1 MQACGPLYS
10 WVASQIGY
18 SEIYNSVLPLR
29 EEVERLE
36 TEAAEAVTRKTAV
49 EAEVEALEESIMA
62 MKADYADLI
71 RSVES
76 IKGEM
81 AVVSVRVERSE
92 NLLESLRGEKASE
105 RASERANERASER
118 TSGNGYI
125 HYLN

>member
-1 MQACGPLYS
+1 MQACGLLYS
-10 WVASQIGY
+10 WVVSQIGY
-18 SEIYNSVLPLR
+18 SEIYNSLLPLR

-125 HYLN
+125 HYLY